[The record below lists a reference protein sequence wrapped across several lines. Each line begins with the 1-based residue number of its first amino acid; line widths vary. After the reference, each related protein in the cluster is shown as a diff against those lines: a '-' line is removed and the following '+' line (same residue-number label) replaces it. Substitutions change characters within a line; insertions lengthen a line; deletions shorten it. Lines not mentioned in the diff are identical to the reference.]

1 MSSNDGTYGTLFVDR
16 QGLGYLGGQQ
26 EWPRRC
32 RSTPGRGRDLRG
44 GPDVGKRKR
53 AREVVKL
60 NEWVTKLWLPVM
72 RSQLKE
78 STFDSYRRNMEN
90 HVLPRLGDV
99 PLDEITPRML
109 TDTY

>member
-1 MSSNDGTYGTLFVDR
+1 M
-16 QGLGYLGGQQ
+16 
-26 EWPRRC
+26 
-32 RSTPGRGRDLRG
+32 
-44 GPDVGKRKR
+44 GKRKR

-99 PLDEITPRML
+99 PLDEITPSPRDNACAL
-109 TDTY
+109 RPGPRLCGLLVGKLISILSKTSGCTKSSIIRRRRT

>member
-1 MSSNDGTYGTLFVDR
+1 M
-16 QGLGYLGGQQ
+16 
-26 EWPRRC
+26 
-32 RSTPGRGRDLRG
+32 
-44 GPDVGKRKR
+44 GKRTRGPK
-53 AREVVKL
+53 AVKL
-60 NEWVTKLWLPVM
+60 NEWVRRLWLPVM

-109 TDTY
+109 TDTYIELLERGRLKSEALRH